1 MFIFYI
7 FLLLGNNIYG
17 DYMKIRLGYACI
29 CNGISGTSSTN
40 YTYSEY
46 LKNNNLD
53 KLDSVIISNL
63 EVLEEIINY
72 NIRNNIHFYRMSSK
86 IIPLATKED
95 VYFDYINK
103 YKDYYDRIGKKIRKS
118 DMRVDLHPDQF
129 AVLNSTRKE
138 VIDNTIQI
146 IDYHYKLLESF
157 KIKNKIL
164 VLHIGGNTFGKDNSI
179 KRFIN
184 NFNKLPS
191 YLKKSLVIE
200 NDDKIFNVSDVI
212 KISKELNIPI
222 VLDYHHHNC
231 NKSDFDMKDILD
243 SWKDMIPKMH
253 FSSPKNKKDYRN
265 HSEYINSD
273 DFISFIEL
281 LKKYDRDVD
290 IMIEA
295 KLEDDALF
303 RLVREIKY
311 KTNYKFIDDT
321 TFIV

>member
-1 MFIFYI
+1 MFMFYI
-7 FLLLGNNIYG
+7 LVNNIYG
-17 DYMKIRLGYACI
+17 DDMKIRLGYACI
-29 CNGISGTSSTN
+29 CNGINGTSSTN

-72 NIRNNIHFYRMSSK
+72 NIKNNIHFYRMSSR
-86 IIPLATKED
+86 IVPLATKED
-95 VYFDYINK
+95 VDFDYIDK
-103 YKDYYDRIGKKIRKS
+103 YKEYYNKIGKKIRNSK
-118 DMRVDLHPDQF
+118 MRVDFHPDQF
-129 AVLNSTRKE
+129 AVLNSTKME
-138 VIDNTIQI
+138 VVNNTIMI
-146 IDYHYKLLESF
+146 LDYHYKLLYALG
-157 KIKNKIL
+157 IKNKVL

-179 KRFIN
+179 RRFIN
-184 NFNKLPS
+184 NFNKLPE
-191 YLKKSLVIE
+191 YLRKSIVIE
-200 NDDKIFNVSDVI
+200 NDDKIFNVSDCI
-212 KISKELNIPI
+212 KISKEIGIPI

-231 NKSDFDMKDILD
+231 NKSNFNMEDVLN
-243 SWKDMIPKMH
+243 SWKDIPKMH

-265 HSEYINSD
+265 HAEYINSD
-273 DFISFIEL
+273 EFISFIEL
-281 LKKYDRDVD
+281 LKKHNRDVD

-321 TFIV
+321 SFEI

>member
-1 MFIFYI
+1 MFMFYI
-7 FLLLGNNIYG
+7 LVNNIYG
-17 DYMKIRLGYACI
+17 DYMRVRLGYACV
-29 CNGISGTSSTN
+29 CNGIIGTSSTN

-72 NIRNNIHFYRMSSK
+72 NIKNNIHFYRMSSR
-86 IIPLATKED
+86 IVPLATKED
-95 VYFDYINK
+95 VSFDYIDK
-103 YKDYYDRIGKKIRKS
+103 YKDYYDKIGKKIKYS
-118 DMRVDLHPDQF
+118 KMRVDFHPDQF
-129 AVLNSTRKE
+129 AVLNSTKKE
-138 VIDNTIQI
+138 VVDNTIMI
-146 IDYHYKLLESF
+146 LDYHYNLLEALG
-157 KIKNKIL
+157 IKDKIL

-179 KRFIN
+179 RRFIN
-184 NFNKLPS
+184 NFNKLPE
-191 YLKKSLVIE
+191 YLRKSIVIE
-200 NDDKIFNVSDVI
+200 NDDKIFNVSDCI
-212 KISKELNIPI
+212 KISKEIGIPI

-231 NKSDFDMKDILD
+231 NKSNFNMEDVLN
-243 SWKDMIPKMH
+243 SWKDIPKMH

-273 DFISFIEL
+273 DFIYFIEL
-281 LKKYDRDVD
+281 LKKYDRDID

-321 TFIV
+321 SFEI

>member
-1 MFIFYI
+1 
-7 FLLLGNNIYG
+7 
-17 DYMKIRLGYACI
+17 
-29 CNGISGTSSTN
+29 
-40 YTYSEY
+40 
-46 LKNNNLD
+46 
-53 KLDSVIISNL
+53 
-63 EVLEEIINY
+63 
-72 NIRNNIHFYRMSSK
+72 MSSK